1 MTDRLP
7 PMRRFTTPWRRPGR
21 TVRVAVLLLVL
32 ALGGPQGL
40 SARDRGDHD
49 RAREAVEAGQIL
61 PLKAVLA
68 RVEREAPGAQVLEV
82 ELERHDVAWLYEI
95 KLLQPGG
102 VITKLRIDARTG
114 EPIRR
119 RGERGRESRDARDN
133 RERD

>member
-1 MTDRLP
+1 MNLIRRL
-7 PMRRFTTPWRRPGR
+7 RVPWLG
-21 TVRVAVLLLVL
+21 LVL
-32 ALGGPQGL
+32 AILATLGVPAV

-82 ELERHDVAWLYEI
+82 ELERHEALWLYEI
-95 KLLQPGG
+95 KLLQTGG
-102 VITKLRIDARTG
+102 VITKLRVDARTG

-119 RGERGRESRDARDN
+119 RGERGREGRDSRDN

>member
-1 MTDRLP
+1 MIDRLF
-7 PMRRFTTPWRRPGR
+7 PMRRFTPPRRRPGGG
-21 TVRVAVLLLVL
+21 VRVAVLLLGL
-32 ALGGPQGL
+32 ALVGPQGL

-68 RVEREAPGAQVLEV
+68 RVERETPGAQVLEV
-82 ELERHDVAWLYEI
+82 ELERHEALWLYEI

-102 VITKLRIDARTG
+102 VITKLRVDARTG

-119 RGERGRESRDARDN
+119 RGERGRESRDGRDN